1 MVAPARMF
9 FVREPFDAPPD
20 EARANA
26 RDLSR
31 REPQSEGDFDAG
43 KTIGGEQD
51 YANASSVI
59 SARVGAS
66 EQGEQ
71 SSSFSCRERELALS
85 SCARRSAELSLD
97 S

>member
-1 MVAPARMF
+1 MVAPPRVL
-9 FVREPFDAPPD
+9 FVREPFDAPSD

-26 RDLSR
+26 RDLSG
-31 REPQSEGDFDAG
+31 REPQSERDFDAR

-59 SARVGAS
+59 SARFGAR
-66 EQGEQ
+66 EQREQ
-71 SSSFSCRERELALS
+71 SSSFSCRERELSFS
-85 SCARRSAELSLD
+85 SCARRSAKLSLD